1 MSTVLQSGEDMR
13 KATQATRARKAE
25 AAPRG
30 AVARQAP
37 DRRGELLQIAARRF
51 AEHGYESTTIRELA
65 DDAKI
70 LSGSIY
76 HHFATKDEILHEI
89 VREPVLALRD
99 ETIRISRAPAD
110 AEHRL
115 IAVVLLHLGE
125 LTRDQDVH
133 AILYNERQFFRGN
146 PDFEYVALARGDM
159 YLGWRAIFEDGV
171 RGGLFRADADPFLTV
186 STIIRMINTCADWF
200 KPHGVYPLESGRNY
214 QLDQVIDFN
223 LDFMLS
229 AIRTPE
235 RAGAPIPRAECEALA
250 RRPE

>member
-1 MSTVLQSGEDMR
+1 MR
-13 KATQATRARKAE
+13 KATRAIRARKGA
-25 AAPRG
+25 
-30 AVARQAP
+30 AVAASATVR
-37 DRRGELLQIAARRF
+37 DRRGEILQIAARRF
-51 AEHGYESTTIRELA
+51 AEYGYESTTIRELA

-89 VREPVLALRD
+89 VREPVLQLRD
-99 ETIRISRAPAD
+99 ETIRISRAPVD

-115 IAVVLLHLGE
+115 IAVILLHLGE

-146 PDFEYVALARGDM
+146 PDFEYVAQARGEM

-171 RGGLFRADADPFLTV
+171 RAGLFRADVDPFLSV

-223 LDFMLS
+223 LDFVLS
-229 AIRTPE
+229 AIRTPA
-235 RAGAPIPRAECEALA
+235 RAGAPIPRSECEALA
-250 RRPE
+250 RRAE

>member
-1 MSTVLQSGEDMR
+1 MR

-25 AAPRG
+25 AAAAG
-30 AVARQAP
+30 AVVRAAP
-37 DRRGELLQIAARRF
+37 DRRGEILQIAARRF
-51 AEHGYESTTIRELA
+51 AEYGYESTTIRELA

-76 HHFATKDEILHEI
+76 HHFATKDEILQEI

-99 ETIRISRAPAD
+99 ETIRVSRAAVD
-110 AEHRL
+110 AEHRM

-133 AILYNERQFFRGN
+133 TILYNERQFFRRN

-171 RGGLFRADADPFLTV
+171 RAGLFRGDIDPFLAV

-223 LDFMLS
+223 LDFVLS
-229 AIRTPE
+229 AIRTPA
-235 RAGAPIPRAECEALA
+235 RIGAPIPRAECEALA
-250 RRPE
+250 KKQG

>member
-1 MSTVLQSGEDMR
+1 MR
-13 KATQATRARKAE
+13 KATQASRARKADT
-25 AAPRG
+25 AAAG
-30 AVARQAP
+30 GVAV
-37 DRRGELLQIAARRF
+37 DRRSEILQIAARRF
-51 AEHGYESTTIRELA
+51 AEYGYESTTIRELA

-89 VREPVLALRD
+89 VRDAVLALRD
-99 ETIRISRAPAD
+99 ETFRISRAPAD

-115 IAVVLLHLGE
+115 IAMILLHLGE
-125 LTRDQDVH
+125 LVGDQDVH
-133 AILYNERQFFRGN
+133 TILYNERRFFRRN
-146 PDFEYVALARGDM
+146 SDFEYVALARGDM

-171 RGGLFRADADPFLTV
+171 RADLFRADLDPFLTV

-223 LDFMLS
+223 LAFILD
-229 AIRTPE
+229 AIRTPARIGE
-235 RAGAPIPRAECEALA
+235 AVPRAACEALA
-250 RRPE
+250 KRQKAEA